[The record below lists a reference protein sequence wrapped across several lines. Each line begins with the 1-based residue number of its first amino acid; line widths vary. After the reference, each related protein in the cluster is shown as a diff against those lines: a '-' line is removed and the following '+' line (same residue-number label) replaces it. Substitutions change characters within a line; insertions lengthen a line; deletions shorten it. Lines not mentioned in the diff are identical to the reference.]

1 MSNCCLSVASSLARR
16 TAYAVSESSGILPA
30 MASTLQL
37 ASSPYTFS
45 VSENSR
51 ELRALRTCL
60 EVEAEAIV
68 GSTKDTLRVSCRE
81 HIHGTLVRTCD
92 LGLIDIPFYAYEIR
106 KYTNTTTDSI
116 NVGVTGIPARSS
128 ERYRMCT
135 LSGPE
140 DENKI
145 RINIQAQIR
154 LILHLVQ
161 VLVAQLEQI
170 LSNMISSSFQIELQG
185 ENDTYK

>member
-1 MSNCCLSVASSLARR
+1 
-16 TAYAVSESSGILPA
+16 
-30 MASTLQL
+30 
-37 ASSPYTFS
+37 
-45 VSENSR
+45 
-51 ELRALRTCL
+51 
-60 EVEAEAIV
+60 
-68 GSTKDTLRVSCRE
+68 
-81 HIHGTLVRTCD
+81 
-92 LGLIDIPFYAYEIR
+92 
-106 KYTNTTTDSI
+106 
-116 NVGVTGIPARSS
+116 
-128 ERYRMCT
+128 MCM